1 MLSEKHCSEL
11 HHPHLSFYLPDCI
24 MSDTAAGVLADLA
37 VARKTL
43 DEWECG
49 PMAIDVCTSLSNDI
63 TKSIN
68 FTETIG
74 HGKKAPRSGKRDD
87 GNCYWL
93 KAEWNQN
100 DDNVRQTLIIPYF
113 VGVASHAG
121 CRIHGSWDPDRQCIR
136 FQCFRSKKNNSQY
149 TIDYYNTKIRP
160 KKKLK
165 HSSSPPVERVRKTQR
180 PSKFTL
186 EENLDQDLPHDG
198 NMTCKFTFRV
208 YWESDLERWF
218 IPQKQ
223 SGCKCHNGHP
233 HVDHPILRIQPRH
246 AIPLN
251 EIGVAVSSVNSNIGP
266 SLTSALIHN

>member
-24 MSDTAAGVLADLA
+24 MSDTTAGVLADLA

-136 FQCFRSKKNNSQY
+136 FQCFRSKK
-149 TIDYYNTKIRP
+149 TIPNTPLIITTPRSGQKKTKTFLTPPCQKGKENPASLKI
-160 KKKLK
+160 
-165 HSSSPPVERVRKTQR
+165 
-180 PSKFTL
+180 
-186 EENLDQDLPHDG
+186 
-198 NMTCKFTFRV
+198 
-208 YWESDLERWF
+208 Y
-218 IPQKQ
+218 
-223 SGCKCHNGHP
+223 
-233 HVDHPILRIQPRH
+233 
-246 AIPLN
+246 
-251 EIGVAVSSVNSNIGP
+251 IGREP
-266 SLTSALIHN
+266 